1 MERTQASFRQTP
13 TEDLTVSELIALE
26 ATELGQRWPRHGDNF
41 WVTIE
46 KCRRQRNASA
56 LSAPKRPGSG
66 PQTGSVLSDSCE
78 TLAFLAF
85 AFRSICE
92 RMTDFFLFLRFL
104 LRSPRG
110 RSMHETFRYTIC
122 NQLLVPQ
129 TSCAENAF
137 MTLGR
142 CPKRE
147 TGERS
152 LFFFFSYLAF
162 VEVVDDLLVE
172 LLLQLPL
179 CGRLVPV
186 PLREVGRTHVLR
198 PLRAKQGM
206 SGRVRVTVCPPSGWQ
221 LGCAR
226 GCGSGDIWGW
236 LGLTMRA
243 GPPCGGPERMEDQRE
258 AKLGLDS
265 HRRESWQV
273 FWKAPREP
281 WGELRTRCSCVPR
294 ASQVLASVLCCSTLR
309 LTAKR
314 AQGPTSKS

>member
-1 MERTQASFRQTP
+1 
-13 TEDLTVSELIALE
+13 
-26 ATELGQRWPRHGDNF
+26 
-41 WVTIE
+41 
-46 KCRRQRNASA
+46 
-56 LSAPKRPGSG
+56 
-66 PQTGSVLSDSCE
+66 
-78 TLAFLAF
+78 
-85 AFRSICE
+85 
-92 RMTDFFLFLRFL
+92 
-104 LRSPRG
+104 
-110 RSMHETFRYTIC
+110 MHETFRYTIC

-142 CPKRE
+142 CPKGE

-152 LFFFFSYLAF
+152 HFFSSPYLAF

-206 SGRVRVTVCPPSGWQ
+206 SGHVWATVCPPSGRHS
-221 LGCAR
+221 GCVR

-243 GPPCGGPERMEDQRE
+243 GPPCGGPERNGGPKGGQARPRFTQKR
-258 AKLGLDS
+258 KLAGVL
-265 HRRESWQV
+265 EGV
-273 FWKAPREP
+273 PVTPREP
-281 WGELRTRCSCVPR
+281 WGELRTR
-294 ASQVLASVLCCSTLR
+294 
-309 LTAKR
+309 
-314 AQGPTSKS
+314 